1 MNIKLGFTISELADC
16 GPFGRT
22 TLYKLCN
29 TGQLR
34 AKKYGDKTIVTP
46 DDFKALLDSLP
57 DYPVKEGEA

>member
-1 MNIKLGFTISELADC
+1 MNKLGFTISELAEV

-29 TGQLR
+29 TGLLR

-46 DDFKALLDSLP
+46 EDFKALLDSLP
-57 DYPVKEGEA
+57 DYPVKEGAA